1 MKLSDRIKQSQGE
14 AQTETEF
21 DDAPTRVVEDE
32 GANRTPDDPLTRLK
46 RRAQEALLVRMGPAL
61 FDSKT
66 TPAQLDAIAVQE
78 LGSVIEEEKIPLT
91 PSERDRL
98 VAEITDQVLGYGPIE
113 RLLADPGVTEIMVNG
128 LEGIYVERDGKIAL
142 TDAQFLSDDHILR
155 VIDRIVA
162 PVGRRVDEL
171 SPMVD
176 ARLADGS
183 RVNAIIGPLA
193 LDGPV
198 LTIRKFR
205 QRRFTVGD
213 LLGMGTMTQQLA
225 AFLDACVVGRMNILV
240 SGGTGSGKTTLLNVL
255 SAMVP
260 EEERIVTIEDS
271 AELRL
276 EQRHV
281 VRLEGRPPNIEGR
294 GEIVTRDL
302 VRNALRMR
310 PDRIIVGE
318 VRGGEALDMLQAMNT
333 GHDGSLSTL
342 HANSP
347 RDAISRIETMTLMA
361 GFDLPIRAIREQ
373 IASAIDLLVHVAR
386 LRDGTRRITKVCGIE
401 GMEGDVITLS
411 DLFVFEYAEGREM
424 DGRIKG
430 TLRSTGLR
438 PKFDDRLQDAGIEV
452 PPDVFQPVA
461 PGA

>member
-1 MKLSDRIKQSQGE
+1 
-14 AQTETEF
+14 
-21 DDAPTRVVEDE
+21 
-32 GANRTPDDPLTRLK
+32 
-46 RRAQEALLVRMGPAL
+46 
-61 FDSKT
+61 
-66 TPAQLDAIAVQE
+66 
-78 LGSVIEEEKIPLT
+78 
-91 PSERDRL
+91 
-98 VAEITDQVLGYGPIE
+98 
-113 RLLADPGVTEIMVNG
+113 
-128 LEGIYVERDGKIAL
+128 
-142 TDAQFLSDDHILR
+142 
-155 VIDRIVA
+155 
-162 PVGRRVDEL
+162 
-171 SPMVD
+171 
-176 ARLADGS
+176 
-183 RVNAIIGPLA
+183 
-193 LDGPV
+193 
-198 LTIRKFR
+198 
-205 QRRFTVGD
+205 
-213 LLGMGTMTQQLA
+213 
-225 AFLDACVVGRMNILV
+225 
-240 SGGTGSGKTTLLNVL
+240 
-255 SAMVP
+255 MVP